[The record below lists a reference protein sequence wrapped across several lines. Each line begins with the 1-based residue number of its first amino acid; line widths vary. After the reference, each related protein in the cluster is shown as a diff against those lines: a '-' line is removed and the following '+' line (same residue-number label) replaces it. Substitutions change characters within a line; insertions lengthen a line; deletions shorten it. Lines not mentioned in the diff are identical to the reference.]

1 MIFSFKALHGQQIP
15 KHLQSQK
22 KTKIRALRN
31 KSTENLIDVSEY
43 LLDNVYKVLMIFH

>member
-15 KHLQSQK
+15 KHLQ
-22 KTKIRALRN
+22 TKIKVLRN
-31 KSTENLIDVSEY
+31 KSIENLIDVSKY